1 MILTLELRFEDRIR
15 TRAYDQPCV
24 NAVKGGTISALALS
38 DVQALLT
45 TALLWLGIIIP
56 LKLSTLFLFNCLFLF
71 PLVWGEREIDRAST
85 LILSFSFTRQNITI
99 TFNWYGLLIAE
110 MITLY
115 SSQFCDIVP
124 LNLFLT
130 FGPNIF
136 IKKYVDI
143 L

>member
-15 TRAYDQPCV
+15 IRAYDQPCV
-24 NAVKGGTISALALS
+24 NAVKGGTISALALR

-71 PLVWGEREIDRAST
+71 PLVEEREIDRAST

-99 TFNWYGLLIAE
+99 TFNWYGLFIAE

>member
-15 TRAYDQPCV
+15 IRAYDQPCV
-24 NAVKGGTISALALS
+24 NAVKGGTISALALR

-56 LKLSTLFLFNCLFLF
+56 QDCQLYFYLIVYFCSHWFE
-71 PLVWGEREIDRAST
+71 EREIDRAST

-99 TFNWYGLLIAE
+99 TSNWYGLFIAE

>member
-15 TRAYDQPCV
+15 IRAYDQPCV
-24 NAVKGGTISALALS
+24 NAVKGGTISALALR

-45 TALLWLGIIIP
+45 TALLWLGIII
-56 LKLSTLFLFNCLFLF
+56 LQELSTLFLFNCLFLF
-71 PLVWGEREIDRAST
+71 PLVEEREIDRAST

-99 TFNWYGLLIAE
+99 TFNWYGLFIAE

-115 SSQFCDIVP
+115 SPQFCDIVP

>member
-15 TRAYDQPCV
+15 IRAYDQPCV
-24 NAVKGGTISALALS
+24 NAVKGGTISALALR

-56 LKLSTLFLFNCLFLF
+56 LELSTLFLFNCLFLF
-71 PLVWGEREIDRAST
+71 PLVEEREIDRAST
-85 LILSFSFTRQNITI
+85 LILSFSFIRQNITI
-99 TFNWYGLLIAE
+99 TFNWYGLFIAE

>member
-15 TRAYDQPCV
+15 IRAYDQPCV

-71 PLVWGEREIDRAST
+71 PLVWGERDWSSEYSYT
-85 LILSFSFTRQNITI
+85 FFFFYSSNITI
-99 TFNWYGLLIAE
+99 TSNWYGLFIAE

>member
-15 TRAYDQPCV
+15 IRAYDQPCV
-24 NAVKGGTISALALS
+24 NAVKGGTISALALR

-56 LKLSTLFLFNCLFLF
+56 LELSTLFLFNCLFLF
-71 PLVWGEREIDRAST
+71 PLVEEREIDRAST

-99 TFNWYGLLIAE
+99 TFNWYGLFIAE

>member
-15 TRAYDQPCV
+15 IRAYDQPCV

-56 LKLSTLFLFNCLFLF
+56 LELSTLFLFNCLFLF
-71 PLVWGEREIDRAST
+71 PLVEEREIDRAST

-99 TFNWYGLLIAE
+99 TSNWYGLFIVE